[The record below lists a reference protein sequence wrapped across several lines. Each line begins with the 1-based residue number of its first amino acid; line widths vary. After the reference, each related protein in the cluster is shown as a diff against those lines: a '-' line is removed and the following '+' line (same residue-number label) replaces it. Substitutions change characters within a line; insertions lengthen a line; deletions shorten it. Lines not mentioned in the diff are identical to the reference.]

1 MIIIKLFFSIA
12 VSVCTLDLQLR
23 KYIFNSRGGQFYCV
37 GNRRKPPTTCRN
49 CRYGKDISTVC
60 WNRVLQESDMKNIAV
75 LVDLMLTLPPTSVR
89 CETAF
94 SQLKLLKTCRRSRL
108 GQGVLNDLMA
118 VKLLSPS
125 VLEFNPDSS
134 IQKWQVII
142 FNVLVRAVLQRV

>member
-1 MIIIKLFFSIA
+1 
-12 VSVCTLDLQLR
+12 
-23 KYIFNSRGGQFYCV
+23 
-37 GNRRKPPTTCRN
+37 
-49 CRYGKDISTVC
+49 
-60 WNRVLQESDMKNIAV
+60 MKNIAV

-142 FNVLVRAVLQRV
+142 FNVLV

>member
-1 MIIIKLFFSIA
+1 
-12 VSVCTLDLQLR
+12 
-23 KYIFNSRGGQFYCV
+23 
-37 GNRRKPPTTCRN
+37 
-49 CRYGKDISTVC
+49 
-60 WNRVLQESDMKNIAV
+60 MKNIAV
-75 LVDLMLTLPPTSVR
+75 LVDLILTLPPTSVR

>member
-1 MIIIKLFFSIA
+1 
-12 VSVCTLDLQLR
+12 
-23 KYIFNSRGGQFYCV
+23 
-37 GNRRKPPTTCRN
+37 
-49 CRYGKDISTVC
+49 
-60 WNRVLQESDMKNIAV
+60 MKNIAV